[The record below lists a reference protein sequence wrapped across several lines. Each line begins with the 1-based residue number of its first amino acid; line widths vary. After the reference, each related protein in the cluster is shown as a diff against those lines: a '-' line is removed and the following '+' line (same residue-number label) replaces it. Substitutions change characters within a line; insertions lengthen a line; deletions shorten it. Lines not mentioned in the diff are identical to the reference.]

1 MCGRYALY
9 GPASRIREQF
19 DLDGEF
25 DFTPRHNIAPTTPAL
40 IVCPGSDGSRV
51 GLLCRWGLIPRW
63 ARDVNTGTTLI
74 NARGETVA
82 EKPAFRTAF
91 RRGRCL
97 VPANGF
103 YEWKAVQEG
112 GRLIKQPY
120 YVRAPDERNLFAF
133 AGLSERW
140 VSAAG
145 DEIHSCCIITTA
157 ANALMAPIHDR
168 MPVIVGANDYA
179 AWLDPSNTDADGLR
193 ALLRPAESGDMIA
206 YPVSRAVNSSRSDSP
221 TFVQPAW
228 TRTCGPGS

>member
-19 DLDGEF
+19 DLDDGF
-25 DFTPRHNIAPTTPAL
+25 DFEPRYNIAPTTAAL
-40 IVCPGSDGSRV
+40 IVWPGADGGRV
-51 GLLCRWGLIPRW
+51 GRLCRWGLIPRW
-63 ARDVNTGTTLI
+63 AKDASIGTKLI

-82 EKPAFRTAF
+82 EKPTFHTAF

-103 YEWKAVQEG
+103 YEWKSIQEG
-112 GRLIKQPY
+112 DRTLKQPY
-120 YVRAPDERNLFAF
+120 YVRSHDERNLFAF

-140 VSAAG
+140 VSPAG
-145 DEIHSCCIITTA
+145 EEIHSCCIITTA
-157 ANALMAPIHDR
+157 ANALMTPIHDR

-179 AWLDPSNTDADGLR
+179 AWLDPSNTDANGLR
-193 ALLRPAESGDMIA
+193 ALLRPAESADMIA

-221 TFVQPAW
+221 TFVEPE
-228 TRTCGPGS
+228 

>member
-19 DLDGEF
+19 DLDDGF
-25 DFTPRHNIAPTTPAL
+25 DFEPRYNIAPTMPAL
-40 IVCPGSDGSRV
+40 VVWPGSAGGRV
-51 GLLCRWGLIPRW
+51 GRLCRWGLVPAW
-63 ARDVNTGTTLI
+63 AKDANIGTKLI

-82 EKPAFRTAF
+82 EKPTFRTAF

-97 VPANGF
+97 LPANGF

-112 GRLIKQPY
+112 GRSAKQPY
-120 YVRAPDERNLFAF
+120 YVRPQDERNLFAF

-140 VSAAG
+140 VSPEG
-145 DEIHSCCIITTA
+145 EEIDSCCIITTA
-157 ANALMAPIHDR
+157 ANALMTPIHDR

-179 AWLDPSNTDADGLR
+179 AWLDPNNADASGLR

-206 YPVSRAVNSSRSDSP
+206 YPVRRAVNSSRGDSP
-221 TFVQPAW
+221 TFVEPE
-228 TRTCGPGS
+228 